1 MKNEKLKENS
11 KCDKINGITL
21 ISLIITIIVLIILAS
36 VAIYLSVGNNGI
48 FNTAKEAKELT
59 NKQIATEKI
68 NLKIT
73 TAQMNKYAER
83 QEMPTLKEL
92 SEVLRDDMEIA
103 YVTEKS
109 QIASTKYEVG
119 ENPSSIYTK
128 LNDYS
133 YEFEINGKLQLASI
147 NGIKIAENE
156 ESNLFDYSTNEER
169 IVGKWVNGK
178 NVYEK
183 FLDIGN
189 ATQYGL
195 VYDGKSQ
202 GVSIPENEICSN
214 IDEIIASQVRCTGM
228 YYNTRTLPF
237 GWGGIYTNYATISH
251 EYSNKKIMLWMAEE
265 CTRSE
270 NSNTAKIQIIIQY
283 TKTNN

>member
-1 MKNEKLKENS
+1 M
-11 KCDKINGITL
+11 
-21 ISLIITIIVLIILAS
+21 
-36 VAIYLSVGNNGI
+36 
-48 FNTAKEAKELT
+48 
-59 NKQIATEKI
+59 
-68 NLKIT
+68 
-73 TAQMNKYAER
+73 
-83 QEMPTLKEL
+83 
-92 SEVLRDDMEIA
+92 
-103 YVTEKS
+103 
-109 QIASTKYEVG
+109 
-119 ENPSSIYTK
+119 
-128 LNDYS
+128 
-133 YEFEINGKLQLASI
+133 QLASI